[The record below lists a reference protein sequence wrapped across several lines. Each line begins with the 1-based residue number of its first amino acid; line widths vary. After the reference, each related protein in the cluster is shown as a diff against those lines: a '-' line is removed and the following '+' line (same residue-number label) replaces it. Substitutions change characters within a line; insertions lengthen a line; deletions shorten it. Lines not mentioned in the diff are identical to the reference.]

1 MKILIGADF
10 VPTSSNNELFC
21 KADTTALVGGD
32 LESILKNADFRIFN
46 LEVPLTDQQSPIDK
60 CGPNLIAPTN
70 TVNGYKA
77 LHVDLLTIANNHI
90 MDQGEQGFFS
100 TIDLLNKSDIS
111 YMGGGEN
118 LSAAQK
124 PYIINVEGYKIGV
137 YACAEHEFSIAEDQ
151 KCGANPFDP
160 LESFDHVQ
168 ELKKECDYVIVLYH
182 GGKEHY
188 RYPSPNLQKICRKFV
203 EKGANLVTCQ
213 HTHCVGCEEKY
224 QGGTIVYGQGNF
236 LFDMQENEFWNTS
249 LLIEIKDG
257 FEIDYVPL
265 VKQGNGVR
273 LAEKKQKTE
282 ILDGFYKRS
291 EQIQQDGFI
300 ETQYI
305 EFAKKMIEGYLLN
318 VSSIKYGFVFK
329 VLNRLSGRRFLSWY
343 IKRKYK
349 KAKLLAIENYVECE
363 AHRELLLKGLEVR
376 RKWSKKISESKKE
389 CKIDE

>member
-32 LESILKNADFRIFN
+32 LESILKSADFRIFN

-124 PYIINVEGYKIGV
+124 PYIINVERYKIGV

-273 LAEKKQKTE
+273 LAEEKQKAE

-349 KAKLLAIENYVECE
+349 KAKLFAIENYVECE
-363 AHRELLLKGLEVR
+363 AHRELLLKGLSY
-376 RKWSKKISESKKE
+376 WG
-389 CKIDE
+389 